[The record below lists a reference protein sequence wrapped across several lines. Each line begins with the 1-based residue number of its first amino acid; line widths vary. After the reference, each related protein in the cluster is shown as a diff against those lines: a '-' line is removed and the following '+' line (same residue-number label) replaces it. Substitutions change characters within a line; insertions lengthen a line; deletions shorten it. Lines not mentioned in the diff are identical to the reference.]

1 MTPQGLEPTAELTRR
16 GGRIELHHNTDTATV
31 VAIASGRIGPR
42 LLRDELIALRDIT
55 ATSDDWRYVVDTTD
69 VRFANPLNVIMLR
82 RLASLRGLST
92 YRVVAPRAPVRM
104 VLRILRPL
112 VGADGID
119 TDLASALRILEV

>member
-1 MTPQGLEPTAELTRR
+1 MTPQGFEPTAELMRR
-16 GGRIELHHNTDTATV
+16 GGRIELLHNIDAATV
-31 VAIASGRIGPR
+31 VAVASGWIGPR
-42 LLRDELIALRDIT
+42 LLSDEFIVLRDIT

-69 VRFANPLNVIMLR
+69 VRFANPLNVIILR

-104 VLRILRPL
+104 VLRILRRL

-119 TDLASALRILEV
+119 TDLVSALRILEI